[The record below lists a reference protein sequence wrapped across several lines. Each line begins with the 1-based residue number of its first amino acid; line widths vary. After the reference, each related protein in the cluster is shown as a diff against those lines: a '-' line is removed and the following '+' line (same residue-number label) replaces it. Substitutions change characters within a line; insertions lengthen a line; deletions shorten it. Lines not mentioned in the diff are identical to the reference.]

1 MNIVLYLYL
10 YLASRT
16 NRYKGDKMFQKAEE
30 LLKEYFGYTSFRKG
44 QEEIIQ
50 NLLSGN
56 DTLAIMPTGGG
67 KSVCYQIPALL
78 MDGVTIVISPLI
90 SLMKDQVDALLSI
103 GISSAFINS
112 SLSAHEL
119 NERMNEIRDGAY
131 KIVYIA
137 PERLEAAAFRE
148 LLVSIPISIV
158 AIDEAHC
165 ISQWGHDFRPSYRSI
180 KNMIASLPEKPLVI
194 ALTATAT
201 KEVTAD
207 ICQLLDLNQDHTFV
221 TGFTRENLTFNVI
234 KGENKRDFILKYLKA
249 NPSEQGIIYAATRK
263 EVDELSQFLKKS
275 GMNCGKYHAGM
286 SEKDRAKQ
294 QDLFLFDEFQV
305 MIATNAFGMGINKS
319 NVRYVIHH
327 NLPKNIEA
335 YYQEAG
341 RAGRDGEL
349 SECFI
354 LFAGQDIQLQKFL
367 IEQSNL
373 NDVKKIHEY
382 QKLQQMVDL
391 CHTEKCIQSYIVEYF
406 GEKSPVKNCGKCMNC
421 RDTRS
426 KIDVTRDALMVF
438 SCVKRMNEK
447 FGKTLVAQVLKGS
460 NNKRITQFQFHKLS
474 TYGLMKDKTEKQI
487 VDFIDFLIAEG
498 YLSLTNA
505 QYPVLLLTKKA
516 LSVIVDK
523 KQVFKKE
530 QITVQAIQANDDLF
544 EKLKEIRRELA
555 SELGVPPYIIFS
567 DSSLRDMSSKCP
579 TNELEFLEV
588 KGVAQTKL
596 ERYGEQFIN
605 AICEYA
611 KVERTEPGHQVIGEK
626 LTINNDKTPSHL
638 LTFQLFNDDSTIK
651 QISEQRGLTE
661 ITVQNHIIRAIEE
674 GQLVDWSRIL
684 TDEQEVLIKEKIQ
697 EIGAELLKPLKDNLP
712 DNINYFQIKAAICK
726 QRMEEINN

>member
-1 MNIVLYLYL
+1 
-10 YLASRT
+10 
-16 NRYKGDKMFQKAEE
+16 MFQKAEE
-30 LLKEYFGYTSFRKG
+30 YLKEYFGYTSFRKG
-44 QEEIIQ
+44 QEDIIRS
-50 NLLSGN
+50 LLTGN

-67 KSVCYQIPALL
+67 KSICYQVPALIL
-78 MDGVTIVISPLI
+78 EGITIVISPLI
-90 SLMKDQVDALLSI
+90 SLMKDQVDALSSV
-103 GISSAFINS
+103 GISSTFINS
-112 SLSAHEL
+112 SLSAYEL
-119 NERMNEIRDGAY
+119 NERMNELGEGAY
-131 KIVYIA
+131 KILYIA
-137 PERLEAAAFRE
+137 PERLESNLFRE
-148 LLVSIPISIV
+148 LLVSLPISMV

-180 KNMIASLPEKPLVI
+180 KSMIALLPEKPLVV

-207 ICQLLDLNQDHTFV
+207 ICELLDLRQEHTFI
-221 TGFTRENLTFNVI
+221 TGFTRDNLTFNVV
-234 KGENKRDFILKYLKA
+234 KGENKRDFILRYVKA

-263 EVDELSQFLKKS
+263 EVDDLSNFLEKS
-275 GMNCGKYHAGM
+275 GIECGKYHAGM
-286 SEKDRAKQ
+286 SEHARAEQ
-294 QDLFLFDEFQV
+294 QDRFLYDEYQV

-341 RAGRDGEL
+341 RAGRDGEP

-373 NDVKKIHEY
+373 NHDKKMHEY

-406 GEKSPVKNCGKCMNC
+406 GEKIPEVDCGKCMNC
-421 RDTRS
+421 RDTRT
-426 KIDVTRDALMVF
+426 KIEVTQDALMVF

-460 NNKRITQFQFHKLS
+460 NNKRIAQFNFQKLS
-474 TYGLMKDKTEKQI
+474 TYGLMKNKTEKQI

-505 QYPVLLLTKKA
+505 QYPILQLTNKA
-516 LSVIVDK
+516 MEILVEK

-530 QITVQAIQANDDLF
+530 QMTVQAIQVNDELF
-544 EKLKEIRRELA
+544 DKLKMIRRELA

-567 DSSLRDMSSKCP
+567 DSSLKDMSTKCP
-579 TNELEFLEV
+579 TNDHEFLEV

-596 ERYGEQFIN
+596 ERYGETFIS
-605 AICEYA
+605 AICDYV
-611 KVERTEPGHQVIGEK
+611 KVERSQTNNKVTSK
-626 LTINNDKTPSHL
+626 TISENPDKTPSHL
-638 LTFQLFNDDSTIK
+638 QTFQLFNDNFTIK
-651 QISEQRGLTE
+651 QIVKQRGITE

-674 GQLVDWSRIL
+674 GLSINWSRII
-684 TDEQEVLIKEKIQ
+684 TSEQERVITDKIQ
-697 EIGAELLKPLKDNLP
+697 EIGGDLLKPLKENLP
-712 DNINYFQIKAAICK
+712 NEIDYFQIKAVICK
-726 QRMEEINN
+726 LRMEEIIN

>member
-1 MNIVLYLYL
+1 
-10 YLASRT
+10 
-16 NRYKGDKMFQKAEE
+16 MFQKAEE

-44 QEEIIQ
+44 QEDIIK
-50 NLLSGN
+50 NLLAGN

-67 KSVCYQIPALL
+67 KSICYQIPALL
-78 MDGVTIVISPLI
+78 LEGITIVISPLI
-90 SLMKDQVDALLSI
+90 SLMKDQVDALTSV
-103 GISSAFINS
+103 GISSTFINS
-112 SLSAHEL
+112 SLSSEEL
-119 NERMNEIRDGAY
+119 KERIIELSAGEY

-137 PERLEAAAFRE
+137 PERLESASFRD
-148 LLVSIPISIV
+148 LLVSLPISMV

-165 ISQWGHDFRPSYRSI
+165 ISQWGHDFRPSYRNIAHMISI
-180 KNMIASLPEKPLVI
+180 LQIKPLVV

-207 ICQLLDLNQDHTFV
+207 ICQLLDLNQEHTFV
-221 TGFTRENLTFNVI
+221 TGFTRDNLTFNVI

-263 EVDELSQFLKKS
+263 EVDELSNFLEKS
-275 GMNCGKYHAGM
+275 GFECGKYHAGM
-286 SEKDRAKQ
+286 SEHARAAQ
-294 QDLFLFDEFQV
+294 QDQFLFDEFQI
-305 MIATNAFGMGINKS
+305 MIATNAFGMGIDKS

-341 RAGRDGEL
+341 RAGRDGEP

-367 IEQSNL
+367 IEQSSL
-373 NDVKKIHEY
+373 NHDKKIHEY

-406 GEKSPVKNCGKCMNC
+406 GEKIPEVDCGKCMNC
-421 RDTRS
+421 RDTRT
-426 KIDVTRDALMVF
+426 KIEVTRDALMVF

-447 FGKTLVAQVLKGS
+447 FGKTMVAQVLRGS
-460 NNKRITQFQFHKLS
+460 NNKRISQFEFHNLT
-474 TYGLMKDKTEKQI
+474 TYGLMKSKTEKQI

-505 QYPVLLLTKKA
+505 QYPVILLTKKA
-516 LSVIVDK
+516 IEVLVEK

-530 QITVQAIQANDDLF
+530 QMTVQAIQVNDELF
-544 EKLKEIRRELA
+544 DKLKIIRRDLA
-555 SELGVPPYIIFS
+555 TELGVPPYIIFS
-567 DSSLRDMSSKCP
+567 DSSLRDMSNKCP
-579 TNELEFLEV
+579 TNDEDFLEV

-596 ERYGEQFIN
+596 ERYGEVFIS
-605 AICEYA
+605 AICEYV
-611 KVERTEPGHQVIGEK
+611 KVERTKSSAQVISKKVIE
-626 LTINNDKTPSHL
+626 NHDKTPSHL
-638 LTFQLFNDDSTIK
+638 ITFQLFIEDVTIK
-651 QISEQRGLTE
+651 EISEQRELTE

-674 GQLVDWSRIL
+674 GQSIDWSRIL
-684 TDEQEVLIKEKIQ
+684 TEKQEEIIKNKIKEF
-697 EIGAELLKPLKDNLP
+697 GADLLKPLKENLP
-712 DNINYFQIKAAICK
+712 NHIDYFQIKAVISK
-726 QRMEEINN
+726 LKMDRVKN

>member
-1 MNIVLYLYL
+1 
-10 YLASRT
+10 
-16 NRYKGDKMFQKAEE
+16 MFQKAEE

-44 QEEIIQ
+44 QEDIIK
-50 NLLSGN
+50 NLLAGN

-67 KSVCYQIPALL
+67 KSICYQIPALL
-78 MDGVTIVISPLI
+78 LEGITIVISPLI
-90 SLMKDQVDALLSI
+90 SLMKDQVDALTSV
-103 GISSAFINS
+103 GISSTFINS
-112 SLSAHEL
+112 SLSSEEL
-119 NERMNEIRDGAY
+119 NERIIELSASEY

-137 PERLEAAAFRE
+137 PERLESASFRD
-148 LLVSIPISIV
+148 LLVSLPISMV

-165 ISQWGHDFRPSYRSI
+165 ISQWGHDFRPSYRNITHMISI
-180 KNMIASLPEKPLVI
+180 LQIKPLVV

-207 ICQLLDLNQDHTFV
+207 ICQLLDLNQKHTFV
-221 TGFTRENLTFNVI
+221 TGFTRDNLTFNVI

-263 EVDELSQFLKKS
+263 EVDELSNFLEKS
-275 GMNCGKYHAGM
+275 GFKCGKYHAGM
-286 SEKDRAKQ
+286 SEHARAEQ
-294 QDLFLFDEFQV
+294 QDQFLFDEFQI
-305 MIATNAFGMGINKS
+305 MIATNAFGMGIDKS

-341 RAGRDGEL
+341 RAGRDGEP

-367 IEQSNL
+367 IEQSSL
-373 NDVKKIHEY
+373 NHDKKIHEY

-406 GEKSPVKNCGKCMNC
+406 GEKIPEVDCGKCMNC
-421 RDTRS
+421 RDTRT
-426 KIDVTRDALMVF
+426 KIEVTRDALMVF

-447 FGKTLVAQVLKGS
+447 FGKTMVAQVLRGS
-460 NNKRITQFQFHKLS
+460 NNKRISQFEFHKLT
-474 TYGLMKDKTEKQI
+474 TYGLMKNKTEKQI

-505 QYPVLLLTKKA
+505 QYPVIMLTKKA
-516 LSVIVDK
+516 IEVLVEK

-530 QITVQAIQANDDLF
+530 QMTVQAIQVNDELF
-544 EKLKEIRRELA
+544 DKLKMIRRDLA
-555 SELGVPPYIIFS
+555 TELGVPPYIIFS
-567 DSSLRDMSSKCP
+567 DSSLRDMSNKCP
-579 TNELEFLEV
+579 TNDKDFLEV

-596 ERYGEQFIN
+596 ERYGEVFIS
-605 AICEYA
+605 AICEYV
-611 KVERTEPGHQVIGEK
+611 KVERTKSRTQVISKKIVE
-626 LTINNDKTPSHL
+626 NQDKTPSHL
-638 LTFQLFNDDSTIK
+638 ITFQLFIEDVTIK
-651 QISEQRGLTE
+651 EISEQRGLSE

-674 GQLVDWSRIL
+674 GQSIDWSRIF
-684 TDEQEVLIKEKIQ
+684 TEEQEEIIKNKMKEF
-697 EIGAELLKPLKDNLP
+697 GTDLLKPLKENLP
-712 DNINYFQIKAAICK
+712 NHIDYFQIKAVISK
-726 QRMEEINN
+726 LKMDRVKN